1 MDSKDSDYE
10 EEVEEDSD
18 VNDESESNDD
28 ADFTPAGATK
38 RITRGRKRKEK
49 LIYKKGGK
57 KMKKTIKDSEV
68 IHSIFLFKEYKI
80 TIMSKN
86 VSLSDLSFQYL
97 TFTHFHILYIS
108 IELF

>member
-28 ADFTPAGATK
+28 DADFTPAGATK

-49 LIYKKGGK
+49 LKYKKGGK
-57 KMKKTIKDSEV
+57 KMKKTIQDFEV
-68 IHSIFLFKEYKI
+68 IHFIFLYL
-80 TIMSKN
+80 KN
-86 VSLSDLSFQYL
+86 
-97 TFTHFHILYIS
+97 TK
-108 IELF
+108 